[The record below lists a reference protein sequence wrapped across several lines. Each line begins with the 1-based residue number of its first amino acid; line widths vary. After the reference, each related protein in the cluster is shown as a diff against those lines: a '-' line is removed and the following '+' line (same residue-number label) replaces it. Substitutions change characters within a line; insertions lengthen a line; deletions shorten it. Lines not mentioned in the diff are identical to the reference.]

1 MNGNILTQTSWKVK
15 SAFTNRLKLSMFVVM
30 ALVGLLAL
38 THIAVA
44 AFNGSWGAGE
54 LDDVWGSVR
63 VDSLSYDGL
72 ETYSRHGFWLSSWVD
87 FKLRYTYEFQ
97 HTIRDQFG
105 NALNPPLEDKLS
117 PPTATLPEMG
127 DDSHSP
133 GWRSIYVSNNTLVAG
148 VQYKL
153 HTYSRLE
160 IWKKDHPHI
169 RDNWRAEEN
178 MFFFGQ

>member
-1 MNGNILTQTSWKVK
+1 MNGNILTQTSRKVK

-72 ETYSRHGFWLSSWVD
+72 ETYSRHGFWLSSWVN
-87 FKLRYTYEFQ
+87 FKLRYAYEFQ
-97 HTIRDQFG
+97 HIIQDEFR
-105 NALNPPLEDKLS
+105 NPVNPLLEDKYS

-127 DDSHSP
+127 EDSDSP
-133 GWRSIYVSNNTLVAG
+133 RWRSIYLSDDTLEAG
-148 VQYKL
+148 TDYIL
-153 HTYSRLE
+153 HAYSRLE

-169 RDNWRAEEN
+169 RDSWYVEEN
-178 MFFFGQ
+178 MPFVAQ